1 MKTSPCVM
9 DIAAPGQCLFA
20 ALADNDTREAARRSG
35 QTSLAATNWTDFAAG
50 YFAAGFAGS
59 LAAASLASGFASLA
73 FASLAALGSLAGMKS
88 NLPFW

>member
-1 MKTSPCVM
+1 MNARSCVTVVAASTKRLCASP
-9 DIAAPGQCLFA
+9 AE
-20 ALADNDTREAARRSG
+20 NDAREAETVLRSDLPRRERAL
-35 QTSLAATNWTDFAAG
+35 SLSD